1 MKTKLILASL
11 FAILLTS
18 CSHNSSSSN
27 EEEDLSDGI
36 PTVYMPLKI
45 NNFWKYNVSS
55 TYNGTV
61 TPSKDSLY
69 VSNDT
74 LINSITNKK
83 MKSVGQDPSGPAT
96 GFYSSIIHNN
106 SVRIDGA
113 RLKLTGIV
121 NLPTLIS
128 DPITINLNDFT
139 IFKENA
145 AAGIELSSVSG
156 DFSRTIETYLLN
168 FNYTFKSVSDENL
181 ASYTTNG
188 QIYTNIKKTK
198 LVLNLTVTYPTVIG
212 GIATSLTVLPAQDII
227 VTTQYYAKN
236 IGVIY
241 NDTTIQYALN
251 PAAASSLNLPSTVPV
266 SGNLTQQESVTT
278 YQLN

>member
-27 EEEDLSDGI
+27 DEVDLSDGI

-55 TYNGTV
+55 TYNGSV
-61 TPSKDSLY
+61 TPSKDSLF

-83 MKSVGQDPSGPAT
+83 MKSVGQDPAGPAT
-96 GFYSSIIHNN
+96 GFYSSIVHNN
-106 SVRIDGA
+106 SVRIDGS

>member
-1 MKTKLILASL
+1 MKIKLILASL
-11 FAILLTS
+11 LVVILAS
-18 CSHNSSSSN
+18 CSHNTS
-27 EEEDLSDGI
+27 EEVDLSDGI

-45 NNFWKYNVSS
+45 NNFWKYNVAS
-55 TYNGTV
+55 TYNGTI

-74 LINSITNKK
+74 IINTITNKK
-83 MKSVGQDPSGPAT
+83 MKSVGQDPYGPST
-96 GFYSSIIHNN
+96 GFYSSIMHNN
-106 SVRIDGA
+106 SIRIDGA
-113 RLKLTGIV
+113 RLKLTGTV

-139 IFKENA
+139 ILKENA
-145 AAGIELSSVSG
+145 SAGIELSSVSG